1 MGRPMS
7 RGSRD
12 MGTTNLDVV
21 GSWGYRFS
29 WKLPSGDGYP
39 TLPHFRMFGTS
50 RASGPELLR

>member
-50 RASGPELLR
+50 